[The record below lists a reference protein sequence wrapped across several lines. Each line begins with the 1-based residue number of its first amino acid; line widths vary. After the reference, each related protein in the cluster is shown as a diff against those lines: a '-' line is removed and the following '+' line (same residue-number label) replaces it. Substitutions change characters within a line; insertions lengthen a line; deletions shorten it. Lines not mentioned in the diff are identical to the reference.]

1 MYKKILLPFLLLGVV
16 ACSKNKYVAN
26 QKPNVI
32 IIFADDQG
40 YADIGC
46 YGAKGFVTPNLDNMA
61 KEGMRFTNFYAAS
74 SVCSPSRAAL
84 LTGSYPVRVGVPAVL
99 FPVSPTGLDSKEITI
114 AEILREQDYAT
125 ACVGKWHLG
134 DHITMMPTN
143 QGFDE
148 YFGIPYSNDMWPWRN
163 DYKKEKPRSE
173 LFPDLPLYLNTEII
187 ERNPD
192 QNQITKRYTEYA
204 VQFIEKNKDNP
215 FFLYLPHTMPHV
227 PLGVSENFGGKTEY
241 GRYGDVIEE
250 IDWSVGEIL
259 NTLKRNNLD
268 KNTLVIYTSD
278 NGPWLPYGNHAG
290 KAFPLREGKSTTFE
304 GGMRV
309 PCIIRWPNKIPAGSV
324 NNAMATTMDF
334 LPTIARLVGSHAPKD
349 RVIDGKDIW
358 PLMSGM
364 VREEV
369 EQRTLFYHQQTAL
382 QAVRSGPWKLH
393 FPHQYRHQAE
403 TPGIDG
409 KAAGQIDAAI
419 GLSLYNLEEDV
430 GEQNNLAEK
439 YPIIVQRLMEL
450 ADAHMK
456 DLAENS
462 RAPLAI
468 EDVNWRRY
476 KEKLEE
482 GEYITDWWLIGPF
495 NNADRKGI
503 EKVYPPEEE
512 FIIDKNYTGRNN
524 QLVSWRKY
532 DGKSDEYI
540 SLAKLFKP
548 SDEGV
553 AYARRIFN
561 LKKNIVQKIG
571 LGTNDGVKMWVNGK
585 LVHTNIVGRP
595 ALPNEDVVSVQFHKG
610 ENIVLLKVDQ
620 LGGGWG
626 FYFSLLD

>member
-1 MYKKILLPFLLLGVV
+1 
-16 ACSKNKYVAN
+16 
-26 QKPNVI
+26 
-32 IIFADDQG
+32 
-40 YADIGC
+40 
-46 YGAKGFVTPNLDNMA
+46 
-61 KEGMRFTNFYAAS
+61 
-74 SVCSPSRAAL
+74 
-84 LTGSYPVRVGVPAVL
+84 
-99 FPVSPTGLDSKEITI
+99 
-114 AEILREQDYAT
+114 
-125 ACVGKWHLG
+125 
-134 DHITMMPTN
+134 
-143 QGFDE
+143 
-148 YFGIPYSNDMWPWRN
+148 
-163 DYKKEKPRSE
+163 
-173 LFPDLPLYLNTEII
+173 
-187 ERNPD
+187 
-192 QNQITKRYTEYA
+192 
-204 VQFIEKNKDNP
+204 
-215 FFLYLPHTMPHV
+215 
-227 PLGVSENFGGKTEY
+227 
-241 GRYGDVIEE
+241 
-250 IDWSVGEIL
+250 
-259 NTLKRNNLD
+259 
-268 KNTLVIYTSD
+268 
-278 NGPWLPYGNHAG
+278 
-290 KAFPLREGKSTTFE
+290 
-304 GGMRV
+304 
-309 PCIIRWPNKIPAGSV
+309 
-324 NNAMATTMDF
+324 
-334 LPTIARLVGSHAPKD
+334 
-349 RVIDGKDIW
+349 
-358 PLMSGM
+358 MSGM
-364 VREEV
+364 AREEV

-403 TPGIDG
+403 TPGING

-561 LKKNIVQKIG
+561 LKNNTVQKIG